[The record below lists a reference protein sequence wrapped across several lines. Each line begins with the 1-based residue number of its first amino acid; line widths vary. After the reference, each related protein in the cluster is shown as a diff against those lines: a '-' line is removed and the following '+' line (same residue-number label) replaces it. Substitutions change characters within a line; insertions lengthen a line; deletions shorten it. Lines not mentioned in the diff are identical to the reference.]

1 MDWRGVARFQSGSI
15 HVLPRVH
22 AKWDFASRRWAR
34 LSLEFDYRVHRSF
47 NPLRLLTKYS
57 GTPMLSDS
65 PPPGKQLDS
74 ASGSQVGW
82 ARHLPQW
89 ASVLQSTFKR
99 IRVCRVPPRWSVR
112 DWSEELKAISLAAA
126 WHALGD
132 FDPKYG
138 VPLPVFLRER
148 ILASALT
155 RYRQEWAYSVRCTEE
170 IQNEYLSCSPLCRL
184 PAHDSFVEAVARLS
198 ASDRWLVEQ
207 IFWHG
212 KSEAEVSKH
221 LGISQQAVNKRK
233 KSVLR
238 ALRQNL

>member
-1 MDWRGVARFQSGSI
+1 
-15 HVLPRVH
+15 
-22 AKWDFASRRWAR
+22 
-34 LSLEFDYRVHRSF
+34 
-47 NPLRLLTKYS
+47 
-57 GTPMLSDS
+57 MLSDS
-65 PPPGKQLDS
+65 PAPGKQFDS
-74 ASGSQVGW
+74 ASSRQVGW
-82 ARHLPQW
+82 AGHLPQW

-99 IRVCRVPPRWSVR
+99 IRRWRVPPRWSVR
-112 DWSEELKAISLAAA
+112 DWSEELKAVSLAAA

-132 FDPKYG
+132 FDPTYG

-170 IQNEYLSCSPLCRL
+170 IKNEWMSCSPMCRL
-184 PAHDSFVEAVARLS
+184 PAHESFVEAVAQLS
-198 ASDRWLVEQ
+198 ASDRWLIEQ

-212 KSEAEVSKH
+212 NSEAEVSKH

-238 ALRQNL
+238 ALRQNFG